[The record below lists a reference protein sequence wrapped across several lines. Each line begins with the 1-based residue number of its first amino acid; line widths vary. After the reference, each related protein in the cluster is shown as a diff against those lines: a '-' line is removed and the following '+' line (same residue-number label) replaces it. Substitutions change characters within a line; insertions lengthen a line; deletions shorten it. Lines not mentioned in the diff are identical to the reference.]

1 MRMAPKP
8 GAGKI
13 SAPAASSYAGEL
25 RPGGYSG
32 RGHDHR
38 ALLWPQA
45 SGHYDS
51 GQRADAVRDVV
62 EYCAAHYGTLSF
74 GSGET
79 LKLIQSRIAG
89 GGYAAGGASL
99 LDESDFT
106 AANLNRAEK
115 AAVTVR

>member
-13 SAPAASSYAGEL
+13 SAPGGILYAGDYVREDIQAGGMTIEL
-25 RPGGYSG
+25 YYG
-32 RGHDHR
+32 RKHQDIMT
-38 ALLWPQA
+38 QA
-45 SGHYDS
+45 NA
-51 GQRADAVRDVV
+51 ADAVRDVV

-115 AAVTVR
+115 GAVTVR